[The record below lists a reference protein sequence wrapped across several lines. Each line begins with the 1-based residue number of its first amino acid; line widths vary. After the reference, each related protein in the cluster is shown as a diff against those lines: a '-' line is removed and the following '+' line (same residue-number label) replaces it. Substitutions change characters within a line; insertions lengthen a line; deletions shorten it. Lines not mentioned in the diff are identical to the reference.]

1 MKIDLIEDMI
11 TEIKANRKKAKEL
24 QSKKDKLE
32 GEKLHL
38 IETKKELDKKAQDE
52 FGMSIEE
59 LKIKIEEWTKEL
71 STEMATI
78 KKMIAGENE

>member
-1 MKIDLIEDMI
+1 MKIDLIEEMI
-11 TEIKANRKKAKEL
+11 VEIKANRKKAKEL

-59 LKIKIEEWTKEL
+59 LKIKIDEWAEEL
-71 STEMATI
+71 STEMEAI
-78 KKMIAGENE
+78 KRMIAGENE